1 MPLGNEP
8 TARGEDELSE
18 RVATLLVVLLTAIPL
33 SAEQA
38 WVKDYHRL
46 NLRSGPG
53 VEFRIR
59 GSLET
64 GNEVTI
70 LERGDGWT
78 RIQLTDVGEG
88 WIPEGYLQSVAPAR
102 VRLDDIEKRRHALQ
116 GELEALSERANR
128 LETENR
134 ELLDR
139 DTVQSASL
147 GELSSE
153 NVALRAGARWPHWIA
168 GASILALGMLVGI
181 VVQSLSGRRSRRRI
195 RI

>member
-1 MPLGNEP
+1 MSG
-8 TARGEDELSE
+8 
-18 RVATLLVVLLTAIPL
+18 RVATLLIALLAASPL
-33 SAEQA
+33 AAQQA

-78 RIQLTDVGEG
+78 QVQVTDVGEG

-102 VRLDDIEKRRHALQ
+102 VRLEDIEKRSRPLR
-116 GELEALSERANR
+116 GELEVLSERANR
-128 LETENR
+128 LENENR
-134 ELLDR
+134 ELQGR
-139 DTVQSASL
+139 DAEQSATL

-153 NVALRAGARWPHWIA
+153 NVVLRAGARWPHWIT
-168 GASILALGMLVGI
+168 GASILGVGMLVGI
-181 VVQSLSGRRSRRRI
+181 VIQSLMGRRSRRRI

>member
-1 MPLGNEP
+1 M
-8 TARGEDELSE
+8 SE

-153 NVALRAGARWPHWIA
+153 NVALRAGARWPHWIT

-181 VVQSLSGRRSRRRI
+181 VVQSLAGRRSRRRI

>member
-1 MPLGNEP
+1 L
-8 TARGEDELSE
+8 
-18 RVATLLVVLLTAIPL
+18 VALLTASPL
-33 SAEQA
+33 AAEQA

-53 VEFRIR
+53 LEFRIR

-64 GNEVTI
+64 GNEVKI

-78 RIQLTDVGEG
+78 RIQVTDLGEG

-102 VRLDDIEKRRHALQ
+102 VRLEDIEKRSHALR
-116 GELEALSERANR
+116 GELEALSERAKR
-128 LETENR
+128 LETDNR
-134 ELLDR
+134 GLLDR
-139 DTVQSASL
+139 DAEQSATL
-147 GELSSE
+147 REVSSE

-168 GASILALGMLVGI
+168 GASILAFGMLVGI
-181 VVQSLSGRRSRRRI
+181 VVQSLAGRRSRRRI